1 LLGTLL
7 LFSLF
12 SYLFV
17 LSLFSGHTVAT
28 TFGDF
33 GRASWKSWDF
43 HVLPF
48 FVGNDHQLDCQ
59 NGATKSEYDF

>member
-1 LLGTLL
+1 
-7 LFSLF
+7 
-12 SYLFV
+12 